1 MCCILALGGLIGPR
15 IALIFAWIFTD
26 EVDQAFSSFWLPFL
40 GLIFFPWTT
49 LMFAIAYAPIIG
61 VTGFWGFCL
70 VALGVL
76 LDIGSYSASAYQRGM
91 RASGSGGATYV

>member
-1 MCCILALGGLIGPR
+1 M
-15 IALIFAWIFTD
+15 FAWIFTD

-49 LMFAIAYAPIIG
+49 LMFSIAYAPIIG
-61 VTGFWGFCL
+61 VTGFWGF
-70 VALGVL
+70 AWWRLGVL

-91 RASGSGGATYV
+91 RPAGSDRRTPEVVSRPGRSRPVSTS